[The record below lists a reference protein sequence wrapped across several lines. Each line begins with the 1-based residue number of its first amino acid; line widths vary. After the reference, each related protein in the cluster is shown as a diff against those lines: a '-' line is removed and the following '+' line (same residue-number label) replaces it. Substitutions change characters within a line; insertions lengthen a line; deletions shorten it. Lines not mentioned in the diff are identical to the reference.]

1 MVPQYDNHVEVVGK
15 YQKTDRINRVRNNRL
30 FRLVMDNVF
39 MPMYK
44 PTLPSV
50 KVNFD
55 LDNPNPVMK
64 VENAIPQLL
73 KNFHDRYVYID
84 EVIHKNSYKRYFDY
98 LKLE

>member
-15 YQKTDRINRVRNNRL
+15 YQKTDKVNRARNNRL
-30 FRLVMDNVF
+30 FRLVLDNIFVW
-39 MPMYK
+39 K
-44 PTLPSV
+44 PTVVV
-50 KVNFD
+50 KLDYD
-55 LDNPNPVMK
+55 LKNPNPRME
-64 VENAIPQLL
+64 VEQAIPKIL